1 MYPQQ
6 REYNTFKE
14 KNAMKNSWRIFEL
27 ILSGIQICSGFVILF
42 FVCITCNEYYTF
54 LWKNPL
60 VDHQSIVLMALRKN
74 LTLIIISLIAISSA
88 ILLIKNLLKGWVM
101 SVITWI
107 MFTITLTVN
116 SYRLNQRNP
125 TELDLISKFILGVI
139 ITVFITIVFTLNNI
153 EFIQKY
159 KPSKNNWIVIVISI
173 VALTALKFL

>member
-1 MYPQQ
+1 
-6 REYNTFKE
+6 
-14 KNAMKNSWRIFEL
+14 MKHSWRMFEL
-27 ILSGIQICSGFVILF
+27 ILSGIQICFGLLILF
-42 FVCITCNEYYTF
+42 FVYLTCNQYYTF

-74 LTLIIISLIAISSA
+74 LTLVIVSLITISSA

-107 MFTITLTVN
+107 MFTITLIIN

-139 ITVFITIVFTLNNI
+139 VIVFIAIVVTLNNT

-173 VALTALKFL
+173 VVLTALKFL

>member
-1 MYPQQ
+1 
-6 REYNTFKE
+6 
-14 KNAMKNSWRIFEL
+14 MKHNWRMFEI
-27 ILSGIQICSGFVILF
+27 ILSGIQICLGLLILF
-42 FVCITCNEYYTF
+42 FVYLTCNQYYTF

-60 VDHQSIVLMALRKN
+60 MDHQSIVQMALRKN
-74 LTLIIISLIAISSA
+74 LTLVIVSLITISSA

-107 MFTITLTVN
+107 MFTITLIIN

-139 ITVFITIVFTLNNI
+139 VIVFIAIVVTLNNT

-173 VALTALKFL
+173 VVLTALKFL